1 MKDSTILNIGKLTF
15 AITFLLGNICFWG
28 FFLTNIIGFAIF
40 GSYVVFLGM
49 IMNATIFFTL
59 IIYGSFNNT
68 QFKICLKSSFI
79 ILLNLPILLLYGFLI
94 SN

>member
-1 MKDSTILNIGKLTF
+1 MKDSTIINIGKLTF

-40 GSYVVFLGM
+40 GSYFIFLGTM
-49 IMNATIFFTL
+49 INITIFL
-59 IIYGSFNNT
+59 VLLIYGSFNNA